1 MCIAWKLFS
10 STFVKTN
17 RCNEIY
23 PIRCNTI
30 NEFCCVNSPRDQ
42 KWERTSRTQIDFF
55 LHSIMSFACDWQ
67 LVLVEVDSIF
77 EETHH
82 GWNIATIC
90 NRNESVSQ
98 HWHTHLEVLAIFS
111 DGFLCSVYL
120 WMWFILWLAWFRVI
134 TEWFD
139 RANWIIWLNR
149 MEINEFILFSCTLQ
163 VFTLQGT
170 TENSLFFLMCQMKNG
185 APYNTQHTKWN
196 TVNTGCD
203 RIICAFRSIIFWESF
218 FLPKNRE

>member
-1 MCIAWKLFS
+1 MQHDKRILLRKFPPWPKMRKNFS
-10 STFVKTN
+10 HAN
-17 RCNEIY
+17 R
-23 PIRCNTI
+23 
-30 NEFCCVNSPRDQ
+30 
-42 KWERTSRTQIDFF
+42 FF

-67 LVLVEVDSIF
+67 LVSMEVDSIF

-120 WMWFILWLAWFRVI
+120 WMWFILWLAWFRMI

-139 RANWIIWLNR
+139 RANWIIWLNQ

-170 TENSLFFLMCQMKNG
+170 TENSLFFLMCQKKNG

-196 TVNTGCD
+196 TVGEHRVRPNHMC
-203 RIICAFRSIIFWESF
+203 FSF
-218 FLPKNRE
+218 NYLLRVINQNNRE